1 MKTYSP
7 CKECTERYPGCHG
20 KCAMYVTWRENEEKQ
35 KAHIRK
41 EKNKVRELDELLI
54 SSRNRGKRRRDGSK

>member
-7 CKECTERYPGCHG
+7 CKECAERYPGCHG
-20 KCAMYVTWRENEEKQ
+20 KCAMYATWRENEAKQ
-35 KAHIRK
+35 KEHIRK